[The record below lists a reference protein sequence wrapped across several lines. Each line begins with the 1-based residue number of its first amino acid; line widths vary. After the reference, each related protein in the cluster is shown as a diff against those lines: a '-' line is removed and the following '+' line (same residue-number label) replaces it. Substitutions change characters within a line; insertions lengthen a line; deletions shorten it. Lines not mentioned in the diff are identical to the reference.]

1 MSMHLAAG
9 QSALDLIPFVAAA
22 AAMPLFSIYNGTR
35 IARAPDAPLIPRYAQ
50 TLARGA
56 AVTLLLLGL
65 WTYTG
70 RPLARLG
77 LDWPIG
83 NIGLIMLGLVG
94 VAAVIL
100 GAQLIFLGRVTK
112 PNRIARFHAQIRE
125 IKILPRTTPEL
136 YVFLLVAGM
145 AGVWEELLYRGFLLW
160 FLEPYL
166 TIWGAV
172 AFSTAVFAL
181 GHIYQGW
188 KGIPRAGGIG
198 LLFAIGYVFSASLWW
213 LIALHALV
221 DLFGGLAAWRVLR
234 MPAPP
239 A

>member
-1 MSMHLAAG
+1 MHLATG
-9 QSALDLIPFVAAA
+9 QNALDLIPFLAAVVV
-22 AAMPLFSIYNGTR
+22 MPLVSIYNGSR

-50 TLARGA
+50 TLARGV
-56 AVTLLLLGL
+56 AVTLLVLGL
-65 WTYTG
+65 WTYAG
-70 RPLARLG
+70 RPLDALG
-77 LDWPIG
+77 LDWPVG
-83 NIGLIMLGLVG
+83 KIGLILLGLVG
-94 VAAVIL
+94 VATLIL
-100 GAQLIFLGRVTK
+100 GAQIVFFNRVAK
-112 PNRIARFHAQIRE
+112 PSRIAAFRAAIRE
-125 IKILPRTTPEL
+125 IKILPRTTNEL
-136 YVFLLVAGM
+136 LVFLLVASM

-172 AFSTAVFAL
+172 ALSTAVFAL

-221 DLFGGLAAWRVLR
+221 DLFGGLAAWRVMR
-234 MPAPP
+234 QPA
-239 A
+239 

>member
-1 MSMHLAAG
+1 MHLATG
-9 QSALDLIPFVAAA
+9 QNALDLIPFLAAVVV
-22 AAMPLFSIYNGTR
+22 MPLVSIYNGSR

-50 TLARGA
+50 TLARGV

-65 WTYTG
+65 WKYKG
-70 RPLARLG
+70 RPFDALG
-77 LDWPIG
+77 LDWPVSE
-83 NIGLIMLGLVG
+83 IGLILLALVG
-94 VAAVIL
+94 LATVVL
-100 GAQLIFLGRVTK
+100 GAQIVFFSRVAK
-112 PNRIARFHAQIRE
+112 PSRLAAFRAQIRE
-125 IKILPRTTPEL
+125 IKILPRTTNEL
-136 YVFLLVAGM
+136 LVFLLVAGM

-172 AFSTAVFAL
+172 ALSTAVFAL

-221 DLFGGLAAWRVLR
+221 DLFGGLAAWRVMR
-234 MPAPP
+234 TPPP